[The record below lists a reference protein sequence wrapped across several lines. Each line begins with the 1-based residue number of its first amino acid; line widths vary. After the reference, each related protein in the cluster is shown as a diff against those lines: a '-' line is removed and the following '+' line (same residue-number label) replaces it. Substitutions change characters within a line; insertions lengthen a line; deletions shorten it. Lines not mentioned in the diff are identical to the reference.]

1 MSQDGRSA
9 SHEKKLVIDG
19 ILFHEHIEVKST
31 INGGKK
37 ETVLSHTRAIGDR
50 VYKTQQ
56 RVIDGEVRETTCQ
69 MGQMGPEEFEDF
81 KDEWFEKWQPSI
93 IEDSLVEDIE
103 DFMNEWDEKDE
114 YWQPSIDNSTDII
127 KKL

>member
-93 IEDSLVEDIE
+93 IEDSLV
-103 DFMNEWDEKDE
+103 
-114 YWQPSIDNSTDII
+114 
-127 KKL
+127 